1 MNWLL
6 IVVLAILI
14 VNALIGRKI
23 GFIKIVFSLCSII
36 ITLILT
42 TWISPTVND
51 LLKGNEKFYNLVIEK
66 VEVMLPFEEEDT
78 KTNEQ
83 VSYIE
88 KLPVPQAIK
97 DTLIEN
103 NNTDIYK
110 TLAVENFKAY
120 VSKYLASVVINAIAF
135 VITFIIILI
144 LLWVICNALNLIS
157 KLPIL
162 NHINKTAG
170 MLAGLIQGFIIIWI
184 LFLIITIL
192 GGTTLGQEALKMVEE
207 NEILS
212 FIYSN
217 NFLLNFITSAAK
229 LFF

>member
-1 MNWLL
+1 MKT
-6 IVVLAILI
+6 IIPI
-14 VNALIGRKI
+14 S
-23 GFIKIVFSLCSII
+23 IKPGS
-36 ITLILT
+36 
-42 TWISPTVND
+42 
-51 LLKGNEKFYNLVIEK
+51 
-66 VEVMLPFEEEDT
+66 
-78 KTNEQ
+78 
-83 VSYIE
+83 
-88 KLPVPQAIK
+88 
-97 DTLIEN
+97 
-103 NNTDIYK
+103 
-110 TLAVENFKAY
+110 ENFKHIY
-120 VSKYLASVVINAIAF
+120 SNYLASVVINAIAF

-162 NHINKTAG
+162 NHINKTDG

-229 LFF
+229 LFLVTVLIFN